1 MYLLSIP
8 MLPGVDS
15 DNRDTVFDDDI
26 ENSPAETTLTDRK
39 PRIDSHYFRFLSTT
53 HTCMSCG

>member
-1 MYLLSIP
+1 

-15 DNRDTVFDDDI
+15 DNRDTVFDDDV
-26 ENSPAETTLTDRK
+26 ENSPAETTLADRK
-39 PRIDSHYFRFLSTT
+39 PRTIDSHYFRFLSTT